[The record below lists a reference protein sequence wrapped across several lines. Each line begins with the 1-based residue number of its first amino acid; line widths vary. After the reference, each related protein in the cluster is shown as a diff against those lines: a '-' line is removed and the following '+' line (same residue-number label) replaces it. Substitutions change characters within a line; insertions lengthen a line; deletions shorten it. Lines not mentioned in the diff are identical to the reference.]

1 MNLKRMLITTILAA
15 SQMAMVLPASA
26 EELVQ
31 GNNPNAG
38 SVSEQ
43 SIDQVA
49 SIDQNGMNENNA
61 GQVQTEGQTGD
72 LEQTG
77 NGETDGTAVPAEGQD
92 GTNDGNGEV
101 PVTDPATTTT
111 PGSQTTTTAGPG
123 QLILM
128 VNSNKMYQDGKEY
141 LAGYPMEVKD
151 GVSYISIRA
160 IVERAGFELSFDNS
174 TKETIIKR
182 GGDELRFKLDTTYY
196 KVNGVTQTMRG
207 KSYSVKNNFM
217 VPLTAITKALN
228 IAYEYDSVGKRVI
241 VNLAMPPVA
250 SFKIGNQEIIA
261 GETQVQYITESSSP
275 SGLDIVNE
283 EWTGRQDVF
292 AEPGSYTVTYRVQD
306 SRGQWSNPFSL
317 TVNVSKPHTPPVASF
332 TTDKDT
338 YKMGELIL
346 YTDLSTDE
354 VGITDRKWEN
364 KKLAFFTPGPVTIRL
379 TVVNQ
384 FGLSSTTEKTINI
397 TNELLYPEDE
407 FNKIFV
413 PVGDKFT
420 FDGGQVPSWNKIQ
433 YSYTSEPVTL
443 IRSNSPETVYS
454 KGLLYRENAIGATR
468 FMVHHVNSTG
478 TPKNM
483 YVIATNN
490 NAEATHLSQSFLGFG
505 GPSPFA
511 TAAGKVSV
519 QRYFESMQN
528 GTKYKDMWLAPGES
542 KIILN
547 ELSEKPLKQGD
558 VISLFADL
566 YSDHMLQYNVV
577 MVDQGED
584 PISALPNL
592 IAPPEDVHNRGTYME
607 STRIIEVTDLI
618 GTTPSRLAIGDNVS
632 DPFQVGADGIT
643 QAYKTN
649 AGNFGMLYKIKLHRV
664 APNTLVTFN
673 PRGGKYMGVIM
684 VNGSVVQLAN
694 GSSLSAPSENGVLF
708 RTEDQEQTVE
718 LLFTAAPGSNLPFN
732 ILFQQMPATK
742 N

>member
-332 TTDKDT
+332 TT
-338 YKMGELIL
+338 
-346 YTDLSTDE
+346 
-354 VGITDRKWEN
+354 R
-364 KKLAFFTPGPVTIRL
+364 
-379 TVVNQ
+379 
-384 FGLSSTTEKTINI
+384 
-397 TNELLYPEDE
+397 
-407 FNKIFV
+407 
-413 PVGDKFT
+413 
-420 FDGGQVPSWNKIQ
+420 
-433 YSYTSEPVTL
+433 
-443 IRSNSPETVYS
+443 
-454 KGLLYRENAIGATR
+454 
-468 FMVHHVNSTG
+468 
-478 TPKNM
+478 
-483 YVIATNN
+483 
-490 NAEATHLSQSFLGFG
+490 
-505 GPSPFA
+505 
-511 TAAGKVSV
+511 
-519 QRYFESMQN
+519 
-528 GTKYKDMWLAPGES
+528 
-542 KIILN
+542 
-547 ELSEKPLKQGD
+547 
-558 VISLFADL
+558 
-566 YSDHMLQYNVV
+566 
-577 MVDQGED
+577 
-584 PISALPNL
+584 
-592 IAPPEDVHNRGTYME
+592 
-607 STRIIEVTDLI
+607 
-618 GTTPSRLAIGDNVS
+618 
-632 DPFQVGADGIT
+632 
-643 QAYKTN
+643 
-649 AGNFGMLYKIKLHRV
+649 
-664 APNTLVTFN
+664 
-673 PRGGKYMGVIM
+673 
-684 VNGSVVQLAN
+684 
-694 GSSLSAPSENGVLF
+694 
-708 RTEDQEQTVE
+708 
-718 LLFTAAPGSNLPFN
+718 
-732 ILFQQMPATK
+732 
-742 N
+742 